1 MMDLTDVHRPRV
13 RSRMQG
19 HSTFYCSDGFLSQMW
34 KATRFI
40 WPFDIDHAFT
50 MSEDRTVCSFSHEFD
65 MRVGNIRSLTLT
77 RDFLD
82 KYPEFRGEAPQL
94 EPSLTLHSISTVD
107 IIEKEYWKNLRQ
119 ERKLIKIPS
128 STH

>member
-1 MMDLTDVHRPRV
+1 
-13 RSRMQG
+13 
-19 HSTFYCSDGFLSQMW
+19 
-34 KATRFI
+34 
-40 WPFDIDHAFT
+40 